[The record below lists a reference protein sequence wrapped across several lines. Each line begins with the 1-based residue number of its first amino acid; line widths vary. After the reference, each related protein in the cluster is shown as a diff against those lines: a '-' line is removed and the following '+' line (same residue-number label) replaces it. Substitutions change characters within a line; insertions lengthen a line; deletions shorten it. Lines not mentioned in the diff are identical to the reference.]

1 MYIDQRCNVDI
12 CVCVLEMGFPPL
24 PELYTRYINETPS
37 FDELGTHHSVR
48 KQPYNIHSTNMS
60 FDTLFYYRSEFLES
74 YKHTGVF
81 QTLQI
86 YHDTLLY
93 SNSKSV

>member
-1 MYIDQRCNVDI
+1 MYIDKGCNVDI
-12 CVCVLEMGFPPL
+12 CVCFLEMGFPPL

-48 KQPYNIHSTNMS
+48 KQLYNICSTHMNC
-60 FDTLFYYRSEFLES
+60 DTLFYHRSESLGS
-74 YKHTGVF
+74 NKHIGVF

-86 YHDTLLY
+86 YHDTLL
-93 SNSKSV
+93 